1 MQITFEE
8 YYKKFNFQ
16 EFPFQRANAEA
27 EKEQLD
33 SYYVEPI
40 NYSIIVNGLKTSSAI
55 VSGERGTGK
64 TALSYKL
71 VKNLKSSDANLV
83 IYITD
88 FASLPLNYTS
98 DDLYKFLIKQIMVKN
113 IDINIECHNF
123 IPSE

>member
-71 VKNLKSSDANLV
+71 VKNLKCKKS
-83 IYITD
+83 
-88 FASLPLNYTS
+88 
-98 DDLYKFLIKQIMVKN
+98 
-113 IDINIECHNF
+113 
-123 IPSE
+123 

>member
-98 DDLYKFLIKQIMVKN
+98 DDLYKFLIKQISSVFSL
-113 IDINIECHNF
+113 I
-123 IPSE
+123 